1 MHVAAVQFDIVWEDK
16 HANHRIIEQML
27 AAADI
32 ERDTY
37 VLLPELGDTG
47 FSFDLDRIV
56 DDQTLPWARRLA
68 QRLGIWLQPGFA
80 EYGPDGKGR
89 NCAAIIS
96 PQGDVIGIY
105 RKVHPFSFGRESD
118 HYRPGEELLLRSC
131 PRAVT
136 CPMICYDLRFPEL
149 WRIAAGA
156 GAEVFTIGASWP
168 SARQSHWRSLLI
180 ARAIENQAYV
190 VSVNRVGADPHLQ
203 YAGGS
208 VIVSPTGEILAEAQD
223 APTILQADLDLDALH
238 RWRNEFPALKDMRRQ
253 LVGSIPLD
261 ATISPHG
268 ALKAPQT
275 LPE

>member
-1 MHVAAVQFDIVWEDK
+1 MKVAAVQFDIVWQDK
-16 HANHRIIEQML
+16 QANHRIIEDML
-27 AAADI
+27 ASADVP
-32 ERDTY
+32 RDTY

-56 DDQTLPWARRLA
+56 DDLTLPWARRLA

-96 PQGDVIGIY
+96 PQGDVLGIY
-105 RKVHPFSFGRESD
+105 RKVHPFSFGRETD
-118 HYRPGEELLLRSC
+118 HYRGGEELLLRPC
-131 PRAVT
+131 PRAAT

-168 SARQSHWRSLLI
+168 SARQSHWRALLI
-180 ARAIENQAYV
+180 ARAIENQACV
-190 VSVNRVGADPHLQ
+190 VSVNRVGTDPHLQ
-203 YAGGS
+203 YLGGS

-223 APTILQADLDLDALH
+223 APTILQAELDLDALH

-253 LVGSIPLD
+253 LVGLFPLD

>member
-1 MHVAAVQFDIVWEDK
+1 MS
-16 HANHRIIEQML
+16 
-27 AAADI
+27 ADI

-47 FSFDLDRIV
+47 FSCDLDKIV

-80 EYGPDGKGR
+80 EYGPDGMGR

-96 PQGDVIGIY
+96 PQGDVLGIY
-105 RKVHPFSFGRESD
+105 RKVHPFSFGREID
-118 HYRPGEELLLRSC
+118 HYRGGEELVLRPC

-168 SARQSHWRSLLI
+168 SARQSHWRALLI

-190 VSVNRVGADPHLQ
+190 VSVNRVGADPHLP
-203 YAGGS
+203 YVGGS

-223 APTILQADLDLDALH
+223 APTILQAELDLDALH

-261 ATISPHG
+261 ATIQPHG

-275 LPE
+275 SPE

>member
-1 MHVAAVQFDIVWEDK
+1 MKVAAVQFDIVWQDK
-16 HANHRIIEQML
+16 PANHRIIEDML

-47 FSFDLDRIV
+47 FSFDLDQIV

-96 PQGDVIGIY
+96 PQGNVLGIY
-105 RKVHPFSFGRESD
+105 RKVHPFSFGREID
-118 HYRPGEELLLRSC
+118 HYRSGEELLLRSC
-131 PRAVT
+131 PRAAT

-168 SARQSHWRSLLI
+168 SARQSHWRALLI

-203 YAGGS
+203 YVGGS

-261 ATISPHG
+261 ATISPHST
-268 ALKAPQT
+268 LKAPQT
-275 LPE
+275 SQE